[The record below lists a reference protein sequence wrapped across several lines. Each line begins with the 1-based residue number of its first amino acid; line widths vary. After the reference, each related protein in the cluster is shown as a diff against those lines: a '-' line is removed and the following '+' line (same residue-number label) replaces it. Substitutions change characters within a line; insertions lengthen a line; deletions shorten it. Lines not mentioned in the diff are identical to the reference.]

1 MYIIVN
7 NTTKERLTHEGFFPG
22 NYLNDLLNK
31 GNDVI
36 VMSLY
41 SNTIKIPSKSN
52 DIDNDTL
59 EPMWD
64 WKDYSLCMDII
75 APEALVSE

>member
-1 MYIIVN
+1 MYIIIN
-7 NTTKERLTHEGFFPG
+7 NTTRERLTYEGFFPG

-31 GNDVI
+31 GDDVI

-41 SNTIKIPSKSN
+41 SNTIKVPSKSD